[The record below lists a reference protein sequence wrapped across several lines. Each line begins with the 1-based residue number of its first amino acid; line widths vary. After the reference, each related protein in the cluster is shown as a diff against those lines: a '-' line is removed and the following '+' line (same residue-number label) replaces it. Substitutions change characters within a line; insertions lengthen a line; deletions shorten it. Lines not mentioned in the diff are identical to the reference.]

1 MDAVNY
7 SPYPLI
13 YPLPGKDK
21 PFEQKILAY
30 NRDYPTLAKRVLT
43 GGAKINCCRYV
54 KISYF

>member
-13 YPLPGKDK
+13 YPLPEKDK

-30 NRDYPTLAKRVLT
+30 NRDYPTLAKGVLT

-54 KISYF
+54 KI